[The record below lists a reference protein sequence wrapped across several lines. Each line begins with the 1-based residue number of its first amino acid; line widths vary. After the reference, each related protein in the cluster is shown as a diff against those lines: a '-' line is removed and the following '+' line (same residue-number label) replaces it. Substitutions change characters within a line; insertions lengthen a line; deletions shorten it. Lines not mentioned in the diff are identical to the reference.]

1 MTLKNAVNELMDF
14 SVAHDCDLEVA
25 YARMAYEIKNGEREI
40 MTMDE
45 LNEAR
50 EFVRDVA
57 NYKIVVE
64 ARQTGDDTDY
74 DAALA
79 EWHR

>member
-14 SVAHDCDLEVA
+14 SVAHECDLDVA
-25 YARMAYEIKNGEREI
+25 YAKMAYEIKSGSRDV
-40 MTMDE
+40 MSMDE

-57 NYKIVVE
+57 NYKIVVKE
-64 ARQTGDDTDY
+64 RKTGDDTDY
-74 DAALA
+74 DEALKLWQ
-79 EWHR
+79 E